1 MSEGRLCTEVILS
14 SPITECML
22 PLRDGFKAT
31 CCDGEMA
38 RGVVVGS
45 QNSCWCK
52 RKKIIR

>member
-52 RKKIIR
+52 RKN